1 MRNLFPVSGEPESLY
16 SNDLGAYL
24 RERGEAIIAPMGFSM
39 LPLLKGDSCQVIL
52 KYPEQPP
59 CKYDVVLYRRV
70 SDGRLVLHRIIQCT
84 PQGYLIR
91 GDNTYQD
98 EKGITEEQILGV
110 MTGFYRK
117 DRYISCED
125 RRYLLYVRAW
135 TLLYPFRR
143 FLVRALRYL
152 RRKIK

>member
-1 MRNLFPVSGEPESLY
+1 MY

-24 RERGEAIIAPMGFSM
+24 REHGEVIIAPMGFSM
-39 LPLLKGDSCQVIL
+39 LPLLKGDRCQVIL
-52 KYPEQPP
+52 KYPEQSP

-70 SDGRLVLHRIIQCT
+70 SDGRLVLHRIIRCT

-125 RRYLLYVRAW
+125 QRYLLYVRVW
-135 TLLYPFRR
+135 TLLYPLRR
-143 FLVRALRYL
+143 VLVRVLRCL
-152 RRKIK
+152 WRKIK

>member
-1 MRNLFPVSGEPESLY
+1 MRNLPPVFGEPESLY

-24 RERGEAIIAPMGFSM
+24 REHGEAIIAPMGFSM

-70 SDGRLVLHRIIQCT
+70 SDGRLVLHRIIRCT

-91 GDNTYQD
+91 GDITYQD

-110 MTGFYRK
+110 MTGFY
-117 DRYISCED
+117 ISCED
-125 RRYLLYVRAW
+125 RRYLLYVRVW
-135 TLLYPFRR
+135 TLLYPLRR
-143 FLVRALRYL
+143 VLVRVLRYL
-152 RRKIK
+152 WRKIK

>member
-1 MRNLFPVSGEPESLY
+1 MY
-16 SNDLGAYL
+16 SNDLGVYL
-24 RERGEAIIAPMGFSM
+24 REHGEAIIAPMGFSM

-117 DRYISCED
+117 DRYISCENQ
-125 RRYLLYVRAW
+125 RYLLYVRVW